1 MINNKRFFTK
11 GDTIMSEKMKD
22 KLFDI
27 AVILACPC
35 LIIGI
40 PVGLTEDIFWVKILL
55 GILLFGG
62 IVTYFVTLAYA
73 YKVAFGGSDTNE
85 SDPGDDEVSEP

>member
-1 MINNKRFFTK
+1 
-11 GDTIMSEKMKD
+11 MSEKMKN

-35 LIIGI
+35 LIVGI
-40 PVGLTEDIFWVKILL
+40 PVGLTEDILWVKILL
-55 GILLFGG
+55 GILLFSG
-62 IVTYFVTLAYA
+62 IVAYFVTLVYA

-85 SDPGDDEVSEP
+85 SDPEDDTASEP